1 MQYGKSENERAC
13 GQLTIVSGIYDE
25 NLREGR
31 AALFSFRQSTA
42 KAIGSSLLGGR
53 LPPPVHSPTKTR
65 ADSDGPQSLSSQSSC
80 RDYGANVRLR
90 ILTCL
95 SHQVCDPRATQC
107 SRSKVFVGSSTT

>member
-53 LPPPVHSPTKTR
+53 LPPPVHSPTKAR
-65 ADSDGPQSLSSQSSC
+65 ADSDRLQYLLSQTGC
-80 RDYGANVRLR
+80 REYGANMQLG
-90 ILTCL
+90 ILTRV
-95 SHQVCDPRATQC
+95 SHHSCDRPVDLMQE
-107 SRSKVFVGSSTT
+107 V